1 MKKVVLEKAFSR
13 KDEFLA
19 AGVSDS
25 ASENSMS
32 EVSASEAVTTSENNI
47 ISYCRFRNIY
57 KHKVLSVSLV
67 QSDFN

>member
-1 MKKVVLEKAFSR
+1 MQKVVLEKAFST

-19 AGVSDS
+19 VGVSDS

-47 ISYCRFRNIY
+47 ISYVDLEIFTSIKY
-57 KHKVLSVSLV
+57 
-67 QSDFN
+67 

>member
-1 MKKVVLEKAFSR
+1 MQKVVLEKAFST

-47 ISYCRFRNIY
+47 ISYVDLEIFTSIKY
-57 KHKVLSVSLV
+57 
-67 QSDFN
+67 